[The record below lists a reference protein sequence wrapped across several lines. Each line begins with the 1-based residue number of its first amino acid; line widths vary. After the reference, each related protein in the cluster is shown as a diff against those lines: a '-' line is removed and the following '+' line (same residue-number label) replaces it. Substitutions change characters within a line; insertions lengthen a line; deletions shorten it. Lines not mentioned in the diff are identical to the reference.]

1 MKFPR
6 LIIIICVL
14 LGSLTAQGHDREES
28 VALTDSSEWV
38 RLVRRGG
45 ATKAK
50 AVRELPAERTWL
62 FGVGRGDL
70 YDAYLSPLD
79 YAGPTA
85 SVTMQ
90 NERQARWNRHVASFA
105 RFSIDGTYAHNPSH
119 NAQYYDGALNVSF
132 GWHRR
137 WQVCRERLLIGVGG
151 LAAFDIG
158 GTYSNRNGN
167 NPAQGR
173 AALALG
179 PSVQVR
185 YAFRA
190 PRRLRLTYVKAGEP
204 GCVDEKPWTVA
215 VQAEAPLVGVAFS
228 PQYGQ
233 SYYELF
239 ELGNYDHNVC
249 FTHPFN
255 APSVR
260 LAATLGIPV
269 GRSTELVVGY
279 RGQALQSRLN
289 GLSRHDWTNGA
300 VIGFKRYLKL

>member
-1 MKFPR
+1 MNIPR

-14 LGSLTAQGHDREES
+14 LSGLTALGHGREEP
-28 VALTDSSEWV
+28 ATAADSSEWV

-50 AVRELPAERTWL
+50 AVAARKGERMWL

-90 NERQARWNRHVASFA
+90 NERQARWNRRVTSFA
-105 RFSIDGTYAHNPSH
+105 RFSIDGTCAHNPSH

-137 WQVCRERLLIGVGG
+137 WTFCSERLLIGVGG
-151 LAAFDIG
+151 LMEFDAG
-158 GTYSNRNGN
+158 GTYSTRNGN

-173 AALALG
+173 AALSLA
-179 PSVQVR
+179 PSLQMR

-190 PRRLRLTYVKAGEP
+190 PRRMRLTYLHGGKTI
-204 GCVDEKPWTVA
+204 EKPWTVA
-215 VQAEAPLVGVAFS
+215 VQVEAPLVGVAFS

-239 ELGNYDHNVC
+239 ELGHYDHNVC

-255 APSVR
+255 APSAR
-260 LAATLGIPV
+260 LSATLGIPV
-269 GRSTELVVGY
+269 SHAADFVIGY
-279 RGQALQSRLN
+279 SGQALQSRVNELP
-289 GLSRHDWTNGA
+289 RHAWANGA
-300 VIGFKRYLKL
+300 VVGFKRYF